1 MHDTMPTPSLEQ
13 RLADVQS
20 QIQRAAKLQREQ
32 RQAQRNRSTYTQL
45 ELRQLARAIVVLGGG
60 RQEPLRVFAERFKQD
75 FRAVWQR
82 EEAWVHRVSLD
93 DLEAEWNKWHTCT
106 TKVGRA
112 TLDLVL
118 DQTLVQWVQEVNTG
132 AAHAP
137 TYAELAE
144 RRQHATT
151 TLSTLPLRDLQS
163 IKATQ
168 QWSRRFLNRTVLR
181 RGTIDVKPNVSPEF
195 LRHQVLVD
203 PG

>member
-1 MHDTMPTPSLEQ
+1 M
-13 RLADVQS
+13 
-20 QIQRAAKLQREQ
+20 
-32 RQAQRNRSTYTQL
+32 
-45 ELRQLARAIVVLGGG
+45 
-60 RQEPLRVFAERFKQD
+60 RVFAERFKQD
-75 FRAVWQR
+75 VRAVWQR
-82 EEAWVHRVSLD
+82 EEAWIHRVSLD

-112 TLDLVL
+112 ALDLVL
-118 DQTLVQWVQEVNTG
+118 DQTLVQWVQEVNTV

-137 TYAELAE
+137 TYAELTE

-163 IKATQ
+163 IKTRQ